1 LLKAEVVGQ
10 WHEMIWIAIHHLRM
24 RTAHATKNPVALLE
38 IDHLTTYLLNG
49 TGDFHSHD
57 EGQFLATVITRTHA
71 TSAKLMPLAP
81 TRTRTA

>member
-1 LLKAEVVGQ
+1 
-10 WHEMIWIAIHHLRM
+10 M

-71 TSAKLMPLAP
+71 NLSKIDATGANANAHRLRGKIAQP
-81 TRTRTA
+81 